1 MINNLEIIE
10 IIGDF
15 ISALMLIYF
24 FNRVM
29 ITKNKKYSKV
39 YTVLMIM
46 FYAFIP
52 VNDINRNVPNLIGYK
67 IFLFIIIYEAIVLIY
82 PVLFKKGRI
91 SEKFF
96 LTQFYISMMLGSSFI
111 IYSMFSMFF
120 NTTFMDI
127 LLNIGYERSIAM
139 LVNRFI
145 QFILIIIFLNNI
157 DNISFIKYIKDKTLY
172 IGGIVLIL
180 NHILVF
186 LIEMDILKKLYKI
199 NSNVIVMVLILCII
213 QVLSIYMLNALAKE
227 IEEKFVLKMDLNRK
241 IHDEEVIDMYTK
253 IIGWKHDLKN
263 HINMIWGLLEVS
275 TKEDVISYVKEI
287 DESISELDKNI
298 YTENMAINS
307 ILISKM
313 KYAEQECI
321 NVNLDLKIDSEIN
334 ISNVDICVVLG
345 NLLDN
350 SIEACRSIEGYRHI
364 DLIIVSQNNK
374 LVIKISNNTNGYVNK
389 VKDKFLTTK
398 RNAMN
403 GIGLTQVDNIVKK
416 YNGYINRKHE
426 NNIFTTYMM
435 IQY

>member
-213 QVLSIYMLNALAKE
+213 QVLSIHMLNALAKE

-321 NVNLDLKIDSEIN
+321 NVNLDLKIDSEIK

-350 SIEACRSIEGYRHI
+350 SIEACSSVEGYRHI

>member
-10 IIGDF
+10 VIGDF
-15 ISALMLIYF
+15 ISALILIYF

-29 ITKNKKYSKV
+29 VTKDKKYSKV
-39 YTVLMIM
+39 YTIIMIM
-46 FYAFIP
+46 FYALIS
-52 VNDINRNVPNLIGYK
+52 VNDMNCKIPSLIGYK
-67 IFLFIIIYEAIVLIY
+67 IFLFIIIYEAIILIY

-96 LTQFYISMMLGSSFI
+96 LAQFYISMMLGSSFI
-111 IYSMFSMFF
+111 IYSIFSMFF
-120 NTTFMDI
+120 NITFMDI
-127 LLNIGYERSIAM
+127 LLNITHERSIAM
-139 LVNRFI
+139 IVNRFI

-157 DNISFIKYIKDKTLY
+157 DNINFIKYIKDKTLY
-172 IGGIVLIL
+172 IGGIVLVL

-186 LIEMDILKKLYKI
+186 LIEIDILRKLYKI
-199 NSNVIVMVLILCII
+199 NLNVIVMVLILCITQI
-213 QVLSIYMLNALAKE
+213 LSIYMLNELAKE

-241 IHDEEVIDMYTK
+241 IHDEKIIDMYTK

-263 HINMIWGLLEVS
+263 HINMILGLLEVS
-275 TKEDVISYVKEI
+275 TKEDVISYIKEI
-287 DESISELDKNI
+287 DESVSEIDKNI

-321 NVNLDLKIDSEIN
+321 NVNLDLKIDSEIK

-350 SIEACRSIEGYRHI
+350 SIEACSFVEGYRHI
-364 DLIIVSQNNK
+364 DLILVSQNNK

-389 VKDKFLTTK
+389 VKGKFLTTK
-398 RNAMN
+398 KNAMN

-426 NNIFTTYMM
+426 NNVFTTYMM

>member
-10 IIGDF
+10 IIGNF
-15 ISALMLIYF
+15 ISALMLVYF

-29 ITKNKKYSKV
+29 VTKNKKYSKV
-39 YTVLMIM
+39 YTVIMIM
-46 FYAFIP
+46 FYALIS
-52 VNDINRNVPNLIGYK
+52 VNDINSNVPNLIGYK
-67 IFLFIIIYEAIVLIY
+67 IFLFIIIYEAIILIY
-82 PVLFKKGRI
+82 PALFKKGRI

-96 LTQFYISMMLGSSFI
+96 LAQFYISMMLGSSFI
-111 IYSMFSMFF
+111 IYSMFSIFF